1 MSRRETAAHPAT
13 IGLAAL
19 LAVIVVAGAFTGMA
33 GDVELKLTTGTVA
46 AIEPRTRQISVITG
60 CGHALRVVAF
70 YAGEGC
76 KIEVGG
82 VAAPLTSLRRGQIVA
97 VRYRAGAEPCVA
109 ERITTPPTPVAG
121 GRQ

>member
-13 IGLAAL
+13 IGLAAF
-19 LAVIVVAGAFTGMA
+19 LAVAVVAGTAKGTA
-33 GDVELKLTTGTVA
+33 SDAELNQTTGTVTA
-46 AIEPRTRQISVITG
+46 VALGPRQISVITG

-70 YAGEGC
+70 FVGEGC
-76 KIEVGG
+76 KIQVGG

-109 ERITTPPTPVAG
+109 ESIATPPTPDARG
-121 GRQ
+121 QR